1 MCHLHGPDENDV
13 CGSPERSFP
22 EPNVPI
28 EDDSQVGRVRISLE
42 VFTFSVASFEN
53 DRDGGIFASR
63 K

>member
-1 MCHLHGPDENDV
+1 VKQG
-13 CGSPERSFP
+13 RSGEKE
-22 EPNVPI
+22 EPKTNI
-28 EDDSQVGRVRISLE
+28 MGIFLRISLE